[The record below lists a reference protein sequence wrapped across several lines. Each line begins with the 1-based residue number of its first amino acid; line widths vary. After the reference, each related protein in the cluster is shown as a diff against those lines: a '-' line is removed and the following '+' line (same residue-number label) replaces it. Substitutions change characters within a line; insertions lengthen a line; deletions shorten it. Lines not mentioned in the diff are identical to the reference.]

1 MCFGAATLLDWNAKA
16 VTSSYSRRE
25 TGELLMLV
33 GERNAHAINELA
45 RRREKTAF
53 SSVYII
59 LADEGEDLVLRM
71 KCAYALGMIGE
82 DRALDSPEY
91 ADREEEVVILFC
103 RILHDRLKASPEQE
117 STAGHGAELSG
128 TAACSSVVRAG
139 GAAYRRTQQEK
150 GREQKT
156 ALMLPLGAREARN
169 SLPHSACRAGSGS
182 QGRRR

>member
-45 RRREKTAF
+45 SRREKTAF

-91 ADREEEVVILFC
+91 ADREEEVVILLC
-103 RILHDRLKASPEQE
+103 RIMDAKGEDVRLRERSAWALGLFRHSRAIESLERAFADKSSDLR
-117 STAGHGAELSG
+117 STA
-128 TAACSSVVRAG
+128 RW
-139 GAAYRRTQQEK
+139 
-150 GREQKT
+150 
-156 ALMLPLGAREARN
+156 ARERITELEANPRARK
-169 SLPHSACRAGSGS
+169 STEAE
-182 QGRRR
+182 